1 MNKED
6 PAGNSSGIFHRAQL
20 WRTVKWPAGKSKTSS
35 PISLLAALIVPVAF
49 RVQPGN
55 EWNSLPLIDPALILP
70 GRDPR
75 FSTGGNP
82 DRFLP
87 VKTFF
92 LLSDRIFS
100 NKDYLYKFDI
110 LNLYKLIFKRTKRKI
125 SCFFSTWSRDNC
137 FFFYFYFF
145 YKVFLQQ
152 ELGTRRSWIS
162 SAVKRLTSCSNNR
175 LKFSSHRIYSPEL
188 VYSFRPRP

>member
-92 LLSDRIFS
+92 PLSDRIFS

-137 FFFYFYFF
+137 FFFLFFFFTKFF
-145 YKVFLQQ
+145 YNKNL
-152 ELGTRRSWIS
+152 
-162 SAVKRLTSCSNNR
+162 KRDARGSLAR
-175 LKFSSHRIYSPEL
+175 
-188 VYSFRPRP
+188 